1 MVAKKRASKRQTLQQ
16 KYKIQKRV
24 KEHHKRLKKG
34 VLVRTG
40 KNKKGKGENHI
51 PNDWPYKAELLQE
64 IAQAKMKMELMKLKQ
79 KEKRSETMMKKRM
92 EVVEDER
99 QKNELLPSVEHFEEK
114 VEVDNQYDI
123 KLQALGQNSRR
134 AFLRELRKI
143 VESAEV
149 ILHILDAR
157 DPIGTKSTAIE
168 EMVLSA
174 SNKKLVYVLNK
185 ADLVPRNILIGWLT
199 YLRQFHPT
207 VPFKCNTQIQKGN
220 LGRTNG
226 KILQLDNSALMS
238 NQTIGAEELLSLL
251 KNYCRMDGT
260 QTKSSI
266 TVGIVGFPNV
276 GKSSLINSLTRTRS
290 VNVSSVPGY
299 TKMVQEVILDKNI
312 RLLDSPGVV
321 FADGDTGSTILRN
334 CVNVD
339 EMVDLISPI
348 EAILQRCPASYLMQ
362 LYSIPKFQQNDCMS
376 FLALVARSTGKLKR
390 GGIPNID
397 AAAKGILHDWNGGK
411 IKYYCKPPTIQR
423 PSQEVIQ
430 QEQESGDTKILSSF
444 GAQINFD
451 EMNENDIRVLDAL
464 NRVDDTAFVPVD
476 HLEYIGGDGSH
487 EPENGDMEQ
496 VHDNDDDD
504 ESDQIVSGNRS
515 RATSTASSS
524 TVSRPKK
531 VKSKPSSQEEENE
544 TSVQLRLKQKKLN
557 KKAAKDSRRSQ
568 RVEDPST
575 LEDYNFETDFQY

>member
-34 VLVRTG
+34 VLVRSG
-40 KNKKGKGENHI
+40 KKRTVDHI
-51 PNDWPYKAELLQE
+51 PNDWPYKADLLQE
-64 IAQAKMKMELMKLKQ
+64 IAAAKIKMELVKQKQ

-92 EVVEDER
+92 GIVDDVP
-99 QKNELLPSVEHFEEK
+99 QKNELLPAVEHFEEK
-114 VEVDNQYDI
+114 VEEDDQYEI
-123 KLQALGQNSRR
+123 KTQALGQNSRR

-143 VESAEV
+143 VDNAEV
-149 ILHILDAR
+149 ILHVLDAR

-174 SNKKLVYVLNK
+174 PNKKLVYILNK
-185 ADLVPRNILIGWLT
+185 ADLVPRNVLIGWLT
-199 YLRQFHPT
+199 YLRQFHPA
-207 VPFKCNTQIQKGN
+207 VPFKCNTQNQKGN
-220 LGRTNG
+220 LGRTSG
-226 KILQLDNSALMS
+226 KLSSLDTSALIS

-266 TVGIVGFPNV
+266 AVGIVGFPNV

-290 VNVSSVPGY
+290 VNVSSTPGH
-299 TKMVQEVILDKNI
+299 TKMMQEVILDKNI

-321 FADGDTGSTILRN
+321 FADGDTSSTILRN

-339 EMVDLISPI
+339 EMSDLISPI
-348 EAILQRCPASYLMQ
+348 EAILERCPAPYLMQ
-362 LYSIPKFQQNDCMS
+362 LYSIPRFQQNDCMS

-397 AAAKGILHDWNGGK
+397 AAAKGILHDWNDGK
-411 IKYYCKPPTIQR
+411 IKYYCKPPVIQKA
-423 PSQEVIQ
+423 SHEAIQ
-430 QEQESGDTKILSSF
+430 QEQESGDTRILSAYSS
-444 GAQINFD
+444 QLNFD
-451 EMNENDIRVLDAL
+451 QLDESDIRVLDAL

-476 HLEYIGGDGSH
+476 LEYVGGDG
-487 EPENGDMEQ
+487 ERVEEGMELADNNEEKGDE
-496 VHDNDDDD
+496 DD
-504 ESDQIVSGNRS
+504 EIEEERGSRS
-515 RATSTASSS
+515 RTTSSASAS
-524 TVSRPKK
+524 TISRPKK
-531 VKSKPSSQEEENE
+531 VKKSPAQHDEEGEN
-544 TSVQLRLKQKKLN
+544 TMPLRLKQKKAA
-557 KKAAKDSRRSQ
+557 KKAAKDSRRSL

-575 LEDYNFETDFQY
+575 LQDYNFETDFQY